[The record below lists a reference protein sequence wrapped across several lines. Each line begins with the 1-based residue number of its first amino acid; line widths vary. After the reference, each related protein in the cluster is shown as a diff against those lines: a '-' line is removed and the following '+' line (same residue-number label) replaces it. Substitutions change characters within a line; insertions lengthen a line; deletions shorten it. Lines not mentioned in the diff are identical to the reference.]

1 MKMTASLTSL
11 NVSGMEMMG
20 ELNILFD
27 VALVCILFYLKMVV
41 RFLVVSAVRVV
52 RYL

>member
-20 ELNILFD
+20 ELID
-27 VALVCILFYLKMVV
+27 VALVCILFHLKIVV
-41 RFLVVSAVRVV
+41 RFFSCICCQLHVQQE
-52 RYL
+52 L